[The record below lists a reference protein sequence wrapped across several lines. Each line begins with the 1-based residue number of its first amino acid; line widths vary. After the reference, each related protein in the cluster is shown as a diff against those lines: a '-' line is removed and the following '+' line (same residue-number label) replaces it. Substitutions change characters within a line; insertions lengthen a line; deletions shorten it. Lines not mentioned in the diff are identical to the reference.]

1 MLVYSF
7 ENMPVPLY
15 LYTQKVV
22 AIKNTTFTELHVYV
36 LYPLDLYE
44 HFEQLDIS
52 YGSYDFKL

>member
-1 MLVYSF
+1 
-7 ENMPVPLY
+7 MPVPLY